1 MAGVSGQRKG
11 NKESRKHTV
20 ALRHCRE
27 LTVLAEG
34 NEGRNTTK
42 DFLHFLSIAGGS
54 RTELETQHTRINME
68 QVFRYYSENVRLIIL

>member
-1 MAGVSGQRKG
+1 M
-11 NKESRKHTV
+11 
-20 ALRHCRE
+20 
-27 LTVLAEG
+27 AEG